1 MTEIPSSQTPHPPR
15 PVGPDFLV
23 AGRYR
28 LRSMIGGGGMG
39 AVWLAHD
46 QLLDREIAVKQVI
59 STAGMTESTAD
70 EMRQRALREGR
81 IAARLSHRNAI
92 AMHDVALESGE
103 PWLVMEYL
111 PSHSLAQILD
121 RNGPIPTTQ
130 AAQLGAQVADAM
142 TEGHE
147 VGIIHRD
154 IKPGNIL
161 IADSGRN
168 AGIVKITDFGISRAK
183 DDVQLTQTG
192 VITGTPAYFSP
203 EVARG
208 EEPTEASDVYSLGS
222 TLYTA
227 VEGTPPFGIDEN
239 ALVLL
244 HRVAAGNINPPR
256 RAGEL
261 EPILRQMLDP
271 APAGRPTMPQIRDR
285 LAVIA
290 AGEFGNT
297 ATVLTAPLTVGT
309 TPIRHYP
316 SAATTRAHTP
326 PPAPQYPGHA
336 QPIPTSPSHTAQ
348 WPQTSMVSNP
358 GWQSGPHPGGPT
370 SYPSYPPE
378 SVPAHG
384 YTSSPKVL
392 AAAILAVFI
401 GLSVLA
407 LVLISTL
414 R

>member
-1 MTEIPSSQTPHPPR
+1 MTETSSSQPPR
-15 PVGPDFLV
+15 PVGPDYLV

-46 QLLDREIAVKQVI
+46 QLLDREIAIKQVI
-59 STAGMTESTAD
+59 STVGMTESTAE

-92 AMHDVALESGE
+92 AMHDVALEAGE

-111 PSHSLAQILD
+111 PSQSLAQILD
-121 RNGPIPTTQ
+121 LTGPIPTTQ

-142 TEGHE
+142 AEGHE

-161 IADSGRN
+161 IADTGRN
-168 AGIVKITDFGISRAK
+168 AGIVKITDFGISRARG
-183 DDVQLTQTG
+183 DVQLTQTG

-239 ALVLL
+239 SLVLL

-256 RAGEL
+256 QAGEL
-261 EPILRQMLDP
+261 GPILRQMLDP
-271 APAGRPTMPQIRDR
+271 DPAARPTMTQIRDR

-290 AGEFGNT
+290 AGESGNT

-309 TPIRHYP
+309 MPIRNYP

-326 PPAPQYPGHA
+326 APPPAPQYSVPP
-336 QPIPTSPSHTAQ
+336 QPIRTTQ
-348 WPQTSMVSNP
+348 WPHTSMVSAP
-358 GWQSGPHPGGPT
+358 EWQSGPESAGPT
-370 SYPSYPPE
+370 SYPSYPPRD
-378 SVPAHG
+378 VPAHG
-384 YTSSPKVL
+384 YSSSPKVL

-401 GLSVLA
+401 ALSVLA
-407 LVLISTL
+407 LVLIGTL